1 MRWEAYLDAGLWE
14 AGGLGQALP
23 QTDAWVGV
31 CLERGLQELH
41 MLLGE
46 AGPLP
51 AAGAA
56 GRSPA
61 GASRAHL
68 PALT

>member
-1 MRWEAYLDAGLWE
+1 MDAYLDAGLGE

-23 QTDAWVGV
+23 QADARVGV
-31 CLERGLQELH
+31 CLEGGPQELH
-41 MLLGE
+41 VLLGE

-56 GRSPA
+56 GRGP
-61 GASRAHL
+61 GRGSRGHL
-68 PALT
+68 PALI